1 MYMLDYIVYGSY
13 NGGKFKMMDM
23 NEGVQVNRRIYA
35 TMYPKERVSELRS
48 KLHEL
53 EKSNEGWKF
62 EIRKA

>member
-23 NEGVQVNRRIYA
+23 NEGIQVNRRIYA

-53 EKSNEGWKF
+53 EKSN
-62 EIRKA
+62 